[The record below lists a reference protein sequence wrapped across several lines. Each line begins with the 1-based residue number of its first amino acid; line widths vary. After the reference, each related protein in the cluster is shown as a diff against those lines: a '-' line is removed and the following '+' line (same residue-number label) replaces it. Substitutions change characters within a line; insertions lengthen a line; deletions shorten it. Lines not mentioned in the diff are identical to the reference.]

1 MLNFRFAYLAR
12 LVFWAWTFT
21 GPAYL
26 QTVLPIT
33 VSEFSFAMPCGVYGG
48 GQKKDHF
55 GPFEFSLVGTFTYN
69 LSFWGIERPQY
80 LRAKEKYSREAT
92 VTFENVL
99 EDN

>member
-12 LVFWAWTFT
+12 LVLDFHRPCVSF
-21 GPAYL
+21 

-33 VSEFSFAMPCGVYGG
+33 VSEFSFAMPCGVYRG

-69 LSFWGIERPQY
+69 LSFWGIERLRY